1 MKGFLLLQE
10 LKTCVPGKNCR
21 GGELMNHSSNWLNMT
36 LYHWLDSYLPSF
48 YGTGKLYRH
57 RVIFRF
63 FGHINHL
70 LIWNFK
76 KQMSKN
82 ECFVFLELCCK
93 SVKKWGK
100 QLHAEPV
107 DSLLGCV
114 HVQFLSFFMHSYP
127 CRCVS
132 SKKKA
137 VAAWTAKFRGRSKV
151 MTMFVYYK
159 ICCFA
164 FYGIGRLLIFSHF
177 VFVCAGWG

>member
-1 MKGFLLLQE
+1 MQ
-10 LKTCVPGKNCR
+10 
-21 GGELMNHSSNWLNMT
+21 
-36 LYHWLDSYLPSF
+36 
-48 YGTGKLYRH
+48 GKLYHH

-70 LIWNFK
+70 LIWSFK
-76 KQMSKN
+76 KQISKN
-82 ECFVFLELCCK
+82 QCFVCLELCCK

-100 QLHAEPV
+100 QLHVEPV
-107 DSLLGCV
+107 DSLLGCIR
-114 HVQFLSFFMHSYP
+114 VQFLSFFMHSYP
-127 CRCVS
+127 CRCIS

-151 MTMFVYYK
+151 KTMFVYYK

-177 VFVCAGWG
+177 VFVCGGWGWEWLNRVRVRV